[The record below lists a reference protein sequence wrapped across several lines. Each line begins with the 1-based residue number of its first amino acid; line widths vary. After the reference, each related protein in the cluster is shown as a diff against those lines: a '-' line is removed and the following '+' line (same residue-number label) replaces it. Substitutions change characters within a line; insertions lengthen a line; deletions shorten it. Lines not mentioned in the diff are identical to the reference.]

1 MWRGAPS
8 RGLSRRDF
16 LRGSAVA
23 GTAAVFAPGLLTNG
37 AQAVNCLLPP
47 GSLPFPGRPA
57 GIPQPDLAPELSNID
72 HVFVLMQ
79 ENKSFDAYFGML
91 PWDPVTRGRLHGRVD
106 GWRGLDGAGRPTD
119 VQQDK
124 DGKWYQAFQ
133 MRSSCATSKPDVSW
147 DYSHH
152 AYNGGK
158 MDQFVG
164 YHSGEA
170 AMGYWNHEVLS
181 TYYSL
186 AAHFPV
192 GDRYF
197 SSVLGST
204 DPNRLFSICASAVG
218 ITDTMRP
225 PPPNFDPNNPAHQT
239 QVSPPNGHI
248 FEVLDHYSVPWL
260 TIAGNL
266 PTVGLIAAP
275 YAESRVG
282 RNIILA
288 GSNEN
293 AVTALQAVIT
303 AGTLP
308 RGVITVEPDFVY
320 GSEENANDIDVGQ
333 HFIEGVVKA
342 IMGNAAVWSRSLILF
357 AYDESGG
364 YYDHVTP
371 PAAITPGDGVP
382 PHLPRAGWFGDN
394 YQRYGF
400 RVPNMV
406 ISPWARADHVSHVVR
421 DHTSILRTIQAKWNL
436 PALTYRDANA
446 ADFRE
451 CLVASGPAPFEVPPP
466 VAAAPAKTALDSIQC
481 QQQPALAGTFPGS
494 VPRPRV
500 VPGPTPPPAVSY
512 PAACPTPQA
521 LTASPAGAGG
531 GGAGG
536 TPNTGT
542 VDISAAAVG
551 LLGAAALGAA
561 VLGWRRRESPSTR
574 DGRPE
579 NIGLTTPGGL

>member
-1 MWRGAPS
+1 MRAGA
-8 RGLSRRDF
+8 
-16 LRGSAVA
+16 AA
-23 GTAAVFAPGLLTNG
+23 GATAMFAPGLLLKSG
-37 AQAVNCLLPP
+37 WAQTCLNAP

-57 GIPQPDLAPELSNID
+57 GVPQPDLAPELANID

-91 PWDPVTRGRLHGRVD
+91 PWDTVTSGRLHGRVD
-106 GWRGLDGAGRPTD
+106 GWRQLDGGGRPTD
-119 VQQDK
+119 VQQDR
-124 DGKWYQAFQ
+124 DGRWYQAFQ
-133 MRSSCATSKPDVSW
+133 MATSCATSRPDVSW

-152 AYNGGK
+152 AYNGGR

-225 PPPNFDPNNPAHQT
+225 PPSSFDPNNPAHQT
-239 QVSPPNGHI
+239 QVNPPNGHI
-248 FEVLDHYSVPWL
+248 FQVLDHYNVPWL

-275 YAESRVG
+275 YPESRVG
-282 RNIILA
+282 RNILLT
-288 GSNEN
+288 GSNDN
-293 AVTALQAVIT
+293 AVATLQAVLA

-308 RGVITVEPDFVY
+308 RGVITVEPDFIY

-333 HFIEGVVKA
+333 HFIERVVGA
-342 IMGNAAVWSRSLILF
+342 IMGDARVWPRCLILF

-371 PAAITPGDGVP
+371 PAALNPGDGVVP
-382 PHLPRAGWFGDN
+382 NLPAAQWFGDN

-400 RVPNMV
+400 RVPNLV

-421 DHTSILRTIQAKWNL
+421 DHTSILRTIAAKWNL

-446 ADFRE
+446 SDFRE
-451 CLVASGPAPFEVPPP
+451 CLVASGPAPFETPPP
-466 VAAAPAKTALDSIQC
+466 VAPSTARGIPDSILC
-481 QQQPALAGTFPGS
+481 QQQPARAGTFPGA
-494 VPRPRV
+494 VARPAV
-500 VPGPTPPPAVSY
+500 VPGPTPAPAVSYAALCPAPPAVSPGG
-512 PAACPTPQA
+512 PAADRGSTPGTS
-521 LTASPAGAGG
+521 TARVDGLE
-531 GGAGG
+531 
-536 TPNTGT
+536 T
-542 VDISAAAVG
+542 V
-551 LLGAAALGAA
+551 LLGAAATAGAA
-561 VLGWRRRESPSTR
+561 AWTVSRRRGLE
-574 DGRPE
+574 GRQQLPAR
-579 NIGLTTPGGL
+579 GLDQD